1 MSEQPVGYKKSTVW
15 KKADELV
22 YQIYLIT
29 KNFPKEEI
37 YGLTSQ
43 LRRAAL
49 SIPTNIVEGYGRQ
62 SKKELKHFVNIALGS
77 LAETKYLL
85 YFSKRLDYAHM
96 EQYNKLND
104 LVEEVGRLLWKFYES
119 L

>member
-1 MSEQPVGYKKSTVW
+1 MNEQPVGYKKLTVW

-49 SIPTNIVEGYGRQ
+49 SVPTNIVEGYGRQ

-85 YFSKRLDYAHM
+85 YFSKRLGYAQTV
-96 EQYNKLND
+96 QYNKLND
-104 LVEEVGRLLWKFYES
+104 LAEEVGRLLWKFYES